1 MKIKGIKIG
10 FIENTDAMDGFE
22 KELQIL
28 MEAIGT
34 ADRKRRAMTLMKK
47 ERRKRSNNEMD
58 NKK

>member
-1 MKIKGIKIG
+1 MEFKGIKIG

-28 MEAIGT
+28 MEAIGA
-34 ADRKRRAMTLMKK
+34 ADRKRRAMMGK
-47 ERRKRSNNEMD
+47 ERRKRSNEMA